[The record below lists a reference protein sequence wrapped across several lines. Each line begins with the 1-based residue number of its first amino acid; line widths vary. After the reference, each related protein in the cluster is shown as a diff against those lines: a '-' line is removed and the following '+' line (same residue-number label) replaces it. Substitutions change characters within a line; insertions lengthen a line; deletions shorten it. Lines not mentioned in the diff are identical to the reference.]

1 MKNKRQ
7 YIIIALIIFAIILLD
22 QIIKAV
28 MINKGSK
35 ITILDGILALNYNEN
50 TGIAFG
56 IGNGNKVGV
65 IFTDILVISIL
76 LRFLIRQIENMNCM
90 ARISLSFII
99 AGGISNFIDR
109 IIRGK
114 VIDYIDISQMINE
127 FPIFNMADIFIVVGF
142 IIFVIIVGIDLMK
155 LQPRKLGGN

>member
-7 YIIIALIIFAIILLD
+7 YIVIVLIIFAIILLD
-22 QIIKAV
+22 QIIKAI
-28 MINKGSK
+28 MISNNNE
-35 ITILDGILALNYNEN
+35 ITIFDGVLALNYNEN

-56 IGNGNKVGV
+56 IGNKNIIGV

-76 LRFLIRQIENMNCM
+76 LRFLIRQIQNMNCM
-90 ARISLSFII
+90 SRISLSFII

-114 VIDYIDISQMINE
+114 VIDYIDISKIINE
-127 FPIFNMADIFIVVGF
+127 FPIFNIADIFIVVGF
-142 IIFVIIVGIDLMK
+142 IIFVIIVGIDLIK
-155 LQPRKLGGN
+155 LKQRN